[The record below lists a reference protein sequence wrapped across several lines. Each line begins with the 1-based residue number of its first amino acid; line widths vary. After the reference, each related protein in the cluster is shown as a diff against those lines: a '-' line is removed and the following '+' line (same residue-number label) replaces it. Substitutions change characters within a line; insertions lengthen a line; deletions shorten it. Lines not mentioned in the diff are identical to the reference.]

1 MSAGAESN
9 LALSAPAFLR
19 EILAAAQE
27 MIVAE
32 YFT

>member
-9 LALSAPAFLR
+9 LALSARAVLR
-19 EILAAAQE
+19 EMLAAAQE

-32 YFT
+32 